1 MSHTL
6 MQPTQHW
13 TAPADGWLAVTA
25 GCAWVTRRGDARDH
39 VLAAGHRLRLAR
51 GDDVVLERWQR
62 DVSVRWRWD
71 GDAAS
76 AGYRGG
82 RAVLLRPALAAV
94 LRGAA
99 AGLAAL
105 ARSAAAMAE
114 RAQGCIKTGDSM
126 ASAGTVQ

>member
-6 MQPTQHW
+6 MQSAQHW
-13 TAPADGWLAVTA
+13 TAPADGWLAITA
-25 GCAWVTRRGDARDH
+25 GRAWITRRGDGQDH
-39 VLAAGHRLRLAR
+39 VLAAGHRLRLTR

-62 DVSVRWRWD
+62 DASVTWRWE
-71 GDAAS
+71 GDPARPH
-76 AGYRGG
+76 YRGV
-82 RAVLLRPALAAV
+82 RAVLLRRGLAAV

-114 RAQGCIKTGDSM
+114 RAQGCIKAGESM
-126 ASAGTVQ
+126 ASSGTVQ